1 MIMAMLMVYED
12 FSVIWEKHFLISAD
26 KLIDLWGYFMTTPVL
41 ILQVTE
47 QYPDINRIEQHLKI
61 INY

>member
-26 KLIDLWGYFMTTPVL
+26 KLIDLWGYFMTCLLYTSDAAD
-41 ILQVTE
+41 E
-47 QYPDINRIEQHLKI
+47 QYIV
-61 INY
+61 